1 MTVCGLLRLCGV
13 MSLLAYGAC
22 GEHEPSSPAERTR
35 DSIPGWTAQ
44 TDAER
49 GYSISFPYSWHRAT
63 ERMSRISEPRE
74 LLSLATVRLSWRET
88 DCEAFAGAAGLG
100 MGPGDVVV
108 TVWERGYDT
117 DSDWFDFPARPKSFG
132 PVPNAEPAGPGC
144 GDPPGTMVHWR
155 TSAIPAANCTRWSGS
170 VRRHGRELARR
181 RGRSLTAWA
190 STPDISRTGP
200 RAADRTR
207 GRRGSGCLTATR
219 PQRRPR
225 DTTSKGHPPE
235 WLSCGPTCAA
245 IVHSRQVERAGRP
258 QIRTGCPG
266 RAPFVAAG
274 SE

>member
-1 MTVCGLLRLCGV
+1 MTVCGMLRLCGV

-35 DSIPGWTAQ
+35 DSTPSWTAQ
-44 TDAER
+44 TDAES

-117 DSDWFDFPARPKSFG
+117 DSDWLDFPARPKSFG

-144 GDPPGTMVHWR
+144 GEPPGTMVHWR
-155 TSAIPAANCTRWSGS
+155 NFSDSGRHLHTL
-170 VRRHGRELARR
+170 VRIGPEAR
-181 RGRSLTAWA
+181 
-190 STPDISRTGP
+190 P
-200 RAADRTR
+200 RA
-207 GRRGSGCLTATR
+207 GSQA
-219 PQRRPR
+219 
-225 DTTSKGHPPE
+225 
-235 WLSCGPTCAA
+235 W
-245 IVHSRQVERAGRP
+245 
-258 QIRTGCPG
+258 QILDSLRLDPG
-266 RAPFVAAG
+266 YKPDWPASG
-274 SE
+274 